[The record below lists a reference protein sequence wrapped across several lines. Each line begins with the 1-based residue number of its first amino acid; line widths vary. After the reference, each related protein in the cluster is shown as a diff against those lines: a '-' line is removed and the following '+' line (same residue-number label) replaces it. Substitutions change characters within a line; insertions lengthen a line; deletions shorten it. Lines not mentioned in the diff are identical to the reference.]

1 MTWKIAL
8 FKPIAPGCKHYVLN
22 MLIFYICNSTE
33 RDLMIKPIPT
43 SVNVQEQLVSD
54 IKTVISE
61 AEEMLGATADQ
72 AGEKIANVRNRIQA
86 RLKDAKVRLVEAEE
100 VLVAKSK
107 AAARATDDYVRESPW
122 TAVSVAAGAGL
133 LIGLL
138 IGRR

>member
-1 MTWKIAL
+1 
-8 FKPIAPGCKHYVLN
+8 
-22 MLIFYICNSTE
+22 
-33 RDLMIKPIPT
+33 MIKPIPT

-54 IKTVISE
+54 IKSVISE

-72 AGEKIANVRNRIQA
+72 AGEKIAGLRIRIQA

-100 VLVAKSK
+100 VLVAKTK
-107 AAARATDDYVRESPW
+107 AAARATDDYVHESPW
-122 TAVSVAAGAGL
+122 TAVGIAAGAGL